1 METGI
6 VSDYGTVHYTYLNQS
21 GTGLMYS
28 DPIGFNPVNT
38 NVLASTVVTG
48 SASTNQAYI
57 NGSLNRTGGENGTF
71 TQLTSQTLNCIGRP
85 TRSFGFEFAEAILYG
100 TALTTSQ
107 RQQVE
112 GYLAQKWGLTTSLPA
127 THPYKKLPA

>member
-1 METGI
+1 M
-6 VSDYGTVHYTYLNQS
+6 SDGTSYYTYLNKG
-21 GTGLMYS
+21 GTGLLFS

-38 NVLASTVVTG
+38 NLLASCLVTG

-71 TQLTSQTLNCIGRP
+71 NQLTSQTLNCIGRP
-85 TRSFGFEFAEAILYG
+85 TLGFGFEFAEAILYG